1 MSLAVL
7 IFVNLGRQD
16 AQVWAVEAGGD
27 TQFAAKLASGA
38 SVRLLSAADQKWS
51 VVAGESY
58 EIAASDKNR
67 IFIVGAGGVYET
79 DRMKGVTA
87 ESGAVPAD
95 FDYPGLGG
103 GGWP

>member
-16 AQVWAVEAGGD
+16 VHVWAVEGD
-27 TQFAAKLASGA
+27 GDMQFAAKLASGA
-38 SVRLLSAADQKWS
+38 SIRLLSPAEQKWS

-67 IFIVGAGGVYET
+67 IFIVGAGGVYEA
-79 DRMKGVTA
+79 DRMKGLTA
-87 ESGAVPAD
+87 ESGAIPAD
-95 FDYPGLGG
+95 FDYPAGGLGG
-103 GGWP
+103 WP